1 MAKKPAQLN
10 SPVYLTQKRAAE
22 LLDVHVDTVRRWCR
36 LGKLGSARFGDGV
49 IRIPLWAVFPPE
61 AIQPAN
67 RPATVAKDDHAD
79 VPGQRVMEF
88 RECG

>member
-1 MAKKPAQLN
+1 MN

-22 LLDVHVDTVRRWCR
+22 LLDVHVATVRRWCR
-36 LGKLGSARFGDGV
+36 SGRLASVCFGDAV

-61 AIQPAN
+61 ALQPVG
-67 RPATVAKDDHAD
+67 RPATVVKVDAPAD
-79 VPGQRVMEF
+79 VPGQTVMQF